1 VIEMRTADGAEEE
14 LRLVFD
20 VVARVMSD
28 EAPLIFQ
35 DFARDD
41 TGAWIPASSKV

>member
-20 VVARVMSD
+20 TVARLMLD

-35 DFARDD
+35 DFDRDD
-41 TGAWIPASSKV
+41 TGAWIPATSKV